1 MNKWM
6 LSAAGAVMMVCAG
19 VSQAEISD
27 DPATVSD
34 QIFRAGV
41 AYCNSA
47 VKVSRSDSRQAR
59 SDINQYQ
66 AHVGR
71 AQSIYPALLDQ
82 NDYARR
88 EHQRCSQIG
97 ENIARAEALPV
108 IEKGLAMCQDARSAL
123 RQGDARETR
132 LRYSQYE
139 MNRDRALRMSESVL
153 KVGSIAVQVRICDGL
168 TDRVA
173 ALTGPRPVN
182 ALAATA
188 KPAPTTNLPETALVG
203 TGNADL

>member
-1 MNKWM
+1 MMGILAWPKGRKVPILHRHHRFSITQPPCTWSHPQKSCRELECVTAANALPITFRSFTFKHPLLHFKSLIFFQRSQWGIAMNKWM

-108 IEKGLAMCQDARSAL
+108 IEKGLA
-123 RQGDARETR
+123 
-132 LRYSQYE
+132 
-139 MNRDRALRMSESVL
+139 
-153 KVGSIAVQVRICDGL
+153 
-168 TDRVA
+168 
-173 ALTGPRPVN
+173 
-182 ALAATA
+182 
-188 KPAPTTNLPETALVG
+188 
-203 TGNADL
+203 